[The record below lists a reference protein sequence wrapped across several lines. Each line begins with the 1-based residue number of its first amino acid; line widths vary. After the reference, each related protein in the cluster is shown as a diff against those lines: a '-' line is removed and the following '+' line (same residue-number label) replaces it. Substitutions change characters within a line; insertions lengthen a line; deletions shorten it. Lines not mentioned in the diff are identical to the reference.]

1 MTIPAL
7 RRISWEW
14 NVPNP
19 KLRKKDEH
27 VTMTLVAEVDLDTS
41 PDCDTGDLQDVE
53 AALFEEH
60 PYAHRIRFVSCR
72 ADS

>member
-1 MTIPAL
+1 MSIPNV

-14 NVPNP
+14 NVSNP
-19 KLRKKDEH
+19 KLKGKDEH

-53 AALFEEH
+53 GALFEEH
-60 PYAHRIRFVSCR
+60 PYAHRIRFVGR
-72 ADS
+72 RKT